1 MARQIL
7 SDESQAAAMRFYRE
21 SLDILQAG
29 QWRGREEAAAW
40 AEVATLNRRRVIRD
54 LIAAGANIED
64 ATGATIGLRGRI

>member
-1 MARQIL
+1 MAKRIL

-21 SLDILQAG
+21 SLDILRSG

-40 AEVATLNRRRVIRD
+40 AEVATLPRRRVIRD
-54 LIAAGANIED
+54 LVAAGAKIED